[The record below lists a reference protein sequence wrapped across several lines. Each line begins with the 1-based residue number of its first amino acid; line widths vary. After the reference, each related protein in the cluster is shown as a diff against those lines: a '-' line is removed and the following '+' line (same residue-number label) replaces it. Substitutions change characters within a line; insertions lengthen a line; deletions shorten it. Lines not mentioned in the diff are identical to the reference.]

1 MSEELCG
8 QIDEI
13 EKYVVFDS
21 TSEKYKFN
29 DEILN
34 AYCPNK
40 KCENDDLKLG
50 SAFMALLNNFKSI
63 EDEKIEDVKLN
74 QYAVLWLSYKIK
86 QNPNIEFI
94 RNTIYDILK
103 QNEWYRE
110 LSNSADDKE
119 NAMGFHFIYLTN
131 LYKFLKGICETI
143 NKCKDSSTSSECKK
157 SAEECGKLYRSCLIA
172 FPWAEICNPYCNV
185 LTNLKND
192 YDKIKEKYN
201 LPELKLSEG
210 LSDCNGEC
218 LKINNRYKDI
228 VDAHNRS
235 IDGSKK
241 VPTLQNSLPNL
252 PVIPKSINNGNKL
265 PYIAVPL
272 ILIPIILGISY
283 KYLTP
288 VWRKKMKKKTMKKI
302 INLSD
307 QKKA

>member
-1 MSEELCG
+1 MSKELCE

-34 AYCPNK
+34 AYCHNK
-40 KCENDDLKLG
+40 KCENDELKLG

-94 RNTIYDILK
+94 RSTIYDILK

-110 LSNSADDKE
+110 LSKSADDKE
-119 NAMGFHFIYLTN
+119 NTMGFHFIYLTN

-143 NKCKDSSTSSECKK
+143 NKCSDSSNPEECKQYGEK
-157 SAEECGKLYRSCLIA
+157 CSDLYRACIMQ

-192 YDKIKEKYN
+192 YDKLKEKYS
-201 LPELKLSEG
+201 LPELKLPQG

-218 LKINNRYKDI
+218 LKLNNRYKDI

-235 IDGSKK
+235 IGGSKK
-241 VPTLQNSLPNL
+241 VPTLQNSLPG
-252 PVIPKSINNGNKL
+252 PS
-265 PYIAVPL
+265 
-272 ILIPIILGISY
+272 
-283 KYLTP
+283 
-288 VWRKKMKKKTMKKI
+288 
-302 INLSD
+302 
-307 QKKA
+307 